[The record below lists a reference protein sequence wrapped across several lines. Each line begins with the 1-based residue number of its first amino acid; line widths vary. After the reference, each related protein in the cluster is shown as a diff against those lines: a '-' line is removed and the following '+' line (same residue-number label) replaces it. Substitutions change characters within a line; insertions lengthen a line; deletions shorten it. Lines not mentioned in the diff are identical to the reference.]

1 MSVSAGLTSGW
12 MQPANSRFKW
22 WLPGLLALVVLALMT
37 GLPLTALVVSAT
49 DVAPQDVLTNPYFR
63 RVIWFS
69 FYQALLSAVFSV
81 GLAIPVA
88 QALSR
93 EQKFPFRKLLLNL
106 YSLSLVIPTIV
117 AIFGVVAV
125 YGRTGWLN
133 DITTALG
140 FNAFS
145 IYGLNGI
152 LIAHIFFNMPL
163 ATRVLLQSL
172 DNIPNEQWRLSTQLR
187 MSGLSQFRFIEWPA
201 MRSQLLGVFM
211 LIFTLCFTSFTIVMT
226 LGGGPRATTIEVA
239 IYQALRFDFDLN
251 VAVSLAIVQ
260 LVFCAVLLFA
270 SAIFKHEAP
279 LGFSIG
285 NPGTLFRPASGYR
298 WLNALTI
305 GVATLFV
312 LLPLAGLLISA
323 INPTTTKVLLHA
335 NTIRA
340 SINTVIIALT
350 ASSLSV
356 VLGVGLLISSR
367 HMRIRLGQH
376 RLGQWIQHAGN
387 IILVMPPVVLGT
399 GLFLLLRNVADVF
412 SIALGLA
419 IVINSLM
426 ALPFVLRIL
435 DGPLMQAAEQHDRLI
450 QSLGITGWSR
460 WRLLDW
466 PLVRKPLGFAM
477 AISATLAAGDLSA
490 IALFGS
496 ERALTLP
503 LLLFQR
509 MGSYRL
515 HEAAV
520 TAALLLL
527 VCLMLFLLLQA
538 ATNVAERHQHANA

>member
-1 MSVSAGLTSGW
+1 MLQT
-12 MQPANSRFKW
+12 NTDNRW
-22 WLPGLLALVVLALMT
+22 WLPGLLALTLIALMT
-37 GLPLTALVVSAT
+37 GLPLLALVVSAT
-49 DVAPQDVLTNPYFR
+49 DVAPQEVLANNYFR

-69 FYQALLSAVFSV
+69 FYQATLSALLSV

-93 EQKFPFRKLLLNL
+93 EQAFPGRKLLINL
-106 YSLSLVIPTIV
+106 YSLSLVIPTLV

-133 DITTALG
+133 EIVTQFGL
-140 FNAFS
+140 NAFS
-145 IYGLNGI
+145 IYGLAGI
-152 LIAHIFFNMPL
+152 LIAHVFFNLPL
-163 ATRVLLQSL
+163 ATRVLLQSM

-187 MSGLSQFRFIEWPA
+187 MKGLAQFRFIEWPA
-201 MRSQLLGVFM
+201 IRRQLIGVFM

-226 LGGGPRATTIEVA
+226 LGGGPRATTVEVA

-260 LVFCAVLLFA
+260 LVFCTALLLA
-270 SAIFKHEAP
+270 SAVFKHEAP
-279 LGFSIG
+279 LGFSMRE
-285 NPGTLFRPASGYR
+285 PDKLFRPASGYR
-298 WLNALTI
+298 WMNAVI
-305 GVATLFV
+305 ISIATLFV

-323 INPTTTKVLLHA
+323 VNPAFNKVLLHS
-335 NTIRA
+335 NTIKA
-340 SINTVIIALT
+340 SINTIIIALS
-350 ASSLSV
+350 ASSFSV
-356 VLGVGLLISSR
+356 LLGIGLLISTR
-367 HMRIRLGQH
+367 HIRIRFGQH
-376 RLGQWIQHAGN
+376 RFGQWIQHAGN

-399 GLFLLLRNVADVF
+399 GLFLLLRSVADVF

-419 IVINSLM
+419 ILINSLM

-435 DGPLMQAAEQHDRLI
+435 DGPLMQAAEKHDRLI
-450 QSLGITGWSR
+450 QSLGINGWSR

-466 PLVRKPLGFAM
+466 PLVRRPLGFALG
-477 AISATLAAGDLSA
+477 ISATLAAGDLSA

-509 MGSYRL
+509 MGSYRF

-520 TAALLLL
+520 TAAILLFI
-527 VCLMLFLLLQA
+527 CLMLFLLLQSVTTA
-538 ATNVAERHQHANA
+538 FRRTDHAEA

>member
-1 MSVSAGLTSGW
+1 MLPTS
-12 MQPANSRFKW
+12 NIFEKW
-22 WLPGLLALVVLALMT
+22 WLPGLLALIVLALMT
-37 GLPLTALVVSAT
+37 GLPLIALIVSAT
-49 DVAPQDVLTNPYFR
+49 EVAPLDVLTNNYFR

-69 FYQALLSAVFSV
+69 FYQALLSALLSV

-88 QALSR
+88 RALSR
-93 EQKFPFRKLLLNL
+93 EQHFPGRQLLINL
-106 YSLSLVIPTIV
+106 FSMSLVIPTLV

-133 DITTALG
+133 DVITTFG
-140 FNAFS
+140 FKAFS
-145 IYGLNGI
+145 IYGLSGI
-152 LIAHIFFNMPL
+152 LIAHVFFNMPL
-163 ATRVLLQSL
+163 AARVLLQSL

-187 MSGLSQFRFIEWPA
+187 MTGIAQFRFLEWPA
-201 MRSQLLGVFM
+201 MRRQLVGMFM

-226 LGGGPRATTIEVA
+226 LGGGPRATTVEVA

-251 VAVSLAIVQ
+251 AAVSLAIVQ
-260 LVFCAVLLFA
+260 LVFCAVLLLL
-270 SAIFKHEAP
+270 SAMFKQEAP
-279 LGFSIG
+279 LGFG
-285 NPGTLFRPASGYR
+285 HNTPDQLFRPTSNNR
-298 WLNALTI
+298 WLNI
-305 GVATLFV
+305 VIISMATLFV
-312 LLPLAGLLISA
+312 LLPLAGLIISA
-323 INPTTTKVLLHA
+323 INPSTIKVLLHA
-335 NTIRA
+335 NTIKA
-340 SINTVIIALT
+340 SINTVIIALM
-350 ASSLSV
+350 ASGISV
-356 VLGVGLLISSR
+356 VLSISLLVSSR
-367 HMRIRLGQH
+367 HMRIRFGQH

-412 SIALGLA
+412 SIALGLT
-419 IVINSLM
+419 VLINSLM

-450 QSLGITGWSR
+450 QSLGISGWSR
-460 WRLLDW
+460 WRILDW
-466 PLVRKPLGFAM
+466 PLVRKPLGFSM

-527 VCLMLFLLLQA
+527 VCLILFMLLQA
-538 ATNVAERHQHANA
+538 ITGMAGRNKHADT